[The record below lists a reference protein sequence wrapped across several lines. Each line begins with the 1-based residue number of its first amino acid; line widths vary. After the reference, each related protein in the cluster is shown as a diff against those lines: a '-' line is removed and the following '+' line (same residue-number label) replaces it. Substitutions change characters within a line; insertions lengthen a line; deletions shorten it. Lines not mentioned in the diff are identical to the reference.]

1 MRKNGVSWQ
10 DRLLEL
16 DDILTIRD
24 VATRL
29 KLGERTVTAM
39 LADGELPG
47 FKLRGQW
54 RLRRDHFEHWL
65 ASVAAGA
72 NVQAITSE
80 IMGGISQS
88 PHGAIPPAP
97 VPDELPGQDDTGQA
111 MNLLTERVPQAEL
124 HRRFIR
130 ALGAGVRSH
139 TDLEHKPLEADLATP
154 LPSRVRLYIFNATR
168 PPGGRPVGE
177 HKVQLIVPGQKRGQR
192 ASFDQT
198 GGRIVLLAGYAAEE
212 DVFVLWDAGLYTD
225 FAWSRNVQVKA
236 TTIIEATAGKIAEQ
250 ERRLRPA
257 GGDAVTETL
266 LACPPARLAD
276 ALVRRV
282 EITRDRM
289 ARA

>member
-1 MRKNGVSWQ
+1 M
-10 DRLLEL
+10 DE
-16 DDILTIRD
+16 ILTIRD

-65 ASVAAGA
+65 ASVAAGG

-88 PHGAIPPAP
+88 SLAIASAP
-97 VPDELPGQDDTGQA
+97 LPDTLSGQGNGSEA

-124 HRRFIR
+124 HRRFIS

-139 TDLEHKPLEADLATP
+139 TDLEQKPLEADLATP

-250 ERRLRPA
+250 ERRLRPT

-282 EITRDRM
+282 GITRDRM
-289 ARA
+289 AQA

>member
-1 MRKNGVSWQ
+1 MGQWK
-10 DRLLEL
+10 L

-39 LADGELPG
+39 LTDGELPG

-54 RLRRDHFEHWL
+54 RLRHDHFERWL
-65 ASVAAGA
+65 AGVAAGR
-72 NVQAITSE
+72 NVLAVTSE
-80 IMGGISQS
+80 IMSSDSQ
-88 PHGAIPPAP
+88 PPPLA
-97 VPDELPGQDDTGQA
+97 VPNSQTPNPQADRDMDTGGA

-124 HRRFIR
+124 HRRFVR

-139 TDLEHKPLEADLATP
+139 TDFEQKPLEADLIAP

-168 PPGGRPVGE
+168 PPGGRPLGE

-212 DVFVLWDAGLYTD
+212 DVFVLWDAGLYAD

-276 ALVRRV
+276 AVVRRV